1 MKPLYLLTI
10 LLISLKLSAQPLPCG
25 PNPDMTSFCA
35 EACVICDIN
44 GYTGINDD
52 PEQGEAPPGFCTTTV
67 HHMQWIAFI
76 AGSVDLTIT
85 VTPSNCQQGIG
96 LEVGIYETLDC
107 ENYNLVTNCDGDIEP
122 GQIGVFT
129 NAVPLTIGQYYYFAM
144 DGNHGDVCNYTINVT
159 EGSTLVP
166 PLPEAEPV
174 AGDAT
179 PCFGETETYS
189 IPEITGA
196 NFYEWTVDGLPAG
209 DGASVDITWD
219 AFGIHQLCV
228 TAFNVCDT
236 VAPSCTPV
244 FVFPP
249 IGTQLFPEICE
260 GDCFEVADTLVC
272 DAGNFTFIL
281 SAANGCDSVIQ
292 VQVSVLPE
300 VSSSYSALICDSD
313 SLLVGD
319 TWYFPPGQYA
329 EMQTSYNGCDSIIN
343 LTLNA
348 IICEITGETEVQH
361 ILCHGDLSGQITF
374 SVVDGTPPFT
384 YTWQQLDGSPS
395 GSGNLSGINTPETI
409 SNLPPGGYLIGVQD
423 PFGNDVILTAN
434 VFEPPALSL
443 EFETTDFN
451 GYEISCAGGQNG
463 AATATP
469 GGGTPGYTFEWSNG
483 SVQSGINSQPAGVYG
498 LTITDAMGC
507 TLMEEIA
514 LTGPPPLDLEALFV
528 DPGCDGFD
536 SGSASVLSASG
547 GVLPFEF
554 AISGGNGFGTNTS
567 FPGLFGGNYT
577 LTVRDANGC
586 EVDTSGILAEPLIPI
601 LDAGQD
607 LSLLLGEV
615 GKLQA
620 FANLPLQTIV
630 WAPPTGLSCGNCLD
644 PTAGPYVTTIY
655 VLAVTSSAGC
665 LAIDS
670 LTVTVLPV
678 RDLYVPN
685 IFSPNY
691 DGINDALTV
700 YAGKA
705 VRRIKSFQVFSRW
718 GELVYRAVDLPPNDP
733 GLGWDGAFEGKKMDQ
748 GVYAWMAEVEFLD
761 GVEVLV
767 KGDVALVR

>member
-1 MKPLYLLTI
+1 M
-10 LLISLKLSAQPLPCG
+10 
-25 PNPDMTSFCA
+25 
-35 EACVICDIN
+35 
-44 GYTGINDD
+44 
-52 PEQGEAPPGFCTTTV
+52 
-67 HHMQWIAFI
+67 
-76 AGSVDLTIT
+76 
-85 VTPSNCQQGIG
+85 
-96 LEVGIYETLDC
+96 
-107 ENYNLVTNCDGDIEP
+107 
-122 GQIGVFT
+122 
-129 NAVPLTIGQYYYFAM
+129 PLTIGQYYYFAM

-272 DAGNFTFIL
+272 DAGNYTFIL

-319 TWYFPPGQYA
+319 TWYFPPGQFA

-395 GSGNLSGINTPETI
+395 GSGSLSDINTPETI

-463 AATATP
+463 AATAIPT
-469 GGGTPGYTFEWSNG
+469 GGTPGYAFEWSNG

-498 LTITDAMGC
+498 LTITDAVGC
-507 TLMEEIA
+507 TLMAEIA
-514 LTGPPPLDLEALFV
+514 LTEPPALDLEALFV

-547 GVLPFEF
+547 GVLPYEF

-567 FPGLFGGNYT
+567 FPGLFGGNLHPDRAGCQRLRGRYIGHPGRAAHPHPRRGPRPELAPRRSRKIAGIRQSSPSNDRLDPSNGIILWQLSRPHSRT
-577 LTVRDANGC
+577 LRDDHLRVGGHLRRRVPRHRQPDGDRPAGARPLRAQYLFTQLRRHQRRPNGIRRQSRAPDQ
-586 EVDTSGILAEPLIPI
+586 ELSGLQPLGRAGVQSRSTS
-601 LDAGQD
+601 
-607 LSLLLGEV
+607 
-615 GKLQA
+615 
-620 FANLPLQTIV
+620 LQTIPA
-630 WAPPTGLSCGNCLD
+630 WAGMAPSRAKRWTRGCTPGWPRWSFWTGWRC
-644 PTAGPYVTTIY
+644 
-655 VLAVTSSAGC
+655 
-665 LAIDS
+665 
-670 LTVTVLPV
+670 
-678 RDLYVPN
+678 
-685 IFSPNY
+685 
-691 DGINDALTV
+691 
-700 YAGKA
+700 
-705 VRRIKSFQVFSRW
+705 W
-718 GELVYRAVDLPPNDP
+718 
-733 GLGWDGAFEGKKMDQ
+733 
-748 GVYAWMAEVEFLD
+748 
-761 GVEVLV
+761 
-767 KGDVALVR
+767 